1 MPGSPYADIHGI
13 VFDLDGTLYVNDT
26 FAALIQDAAANYM
39 AGLRAISPAEA
50 RQLISA
56 TRRRLSEESGT
67 IQTLSAVCT
76 ELGGS
81 VRKLHDLFAEKLRP
95 EAWLVRDQRVIHLLE
110 QLSGKYPLYIYTNN
124 NRTLATRIISYL
136 GLDGFFRRVFAI
148 DDNWQ
153 AKPDEE
159 MLRRILCE
167 IGLAPA
173 EALFVGDRYDVDLR
187 VPEQFGCP
195 VYLSQSVE
203 QLLRLEELLKIQP
216 PPTPPL

>member
-1 MPGSPYADIHGI
+1 MPSSPYADIHGI
-13 VFDLDGTLYVNDT
+13 VFDLDGTLYVNDV
-26 FAALIQDAAANYM
+26 FAALIQDAAADYI
-39 AGLRAISPAEA
+39 AGLRGISPAEA
-50 RQLISA
+50 RLLITA

-81 VRKLHDLFAEKLRP
+81 VRELHVIFAEKLRP
-95 EAWLVRDQRVIHLLE
+95 EAWLVRDERVIHLLAK
-110 QLSGKYPLYIYTNN
+110 LSEKYPLYIYTNN
-124 NRTLATRIISYL
+124 NRALATRIIGYL
-136 GLDGFFRRVFAI
+136 GLSDFFRRMFAI

-153 AKPDEE
+153 AKPDEQ
-159 MLRRILCE
+159 MLTRILSE

-203 QLLRLEELLKIQP
+203 QLLRLEELLIKP
-216 PPTPPL
+216 GF